1 MLPAYEEAVV
11 CGASLKKRE
20 ASQHLEHLQNAPLPE
35 DKKFVRPLN
44 NAQKIQILFH
54 FNSQSQGFFGDSRRC
69 GSSAPLQK
77 GIVSSLDAVT
87 QQLTSSQGAGAS
99 DAPSRLEGK
108 AGLGARRTTGSTRP
122 RPVRQDDRRPR
133 HYTQPQALSPGTA
146 GKMPAGSL

>member
-11 CGASLKKRE
+11 CGASLKKQE
-20 ASQHLEHLQNAPLPE
+20 APQHLESLQNAPLPE
-35 DKKFVRPLN
+35 DKKFVRPLKD
-44 NAQKIQILFH
+44 AQKIQLLFH

-99 DAPSRLEGK
+99 EAPSRLEGK
-108 AGLGARRTTGSTRP
+108 AGLGARGTTGSTRP
-122 RPVRQDDRRPR
+122 RPLRQDDRRPR
-133 HYTQPQALSPGTA
+133 H
-146 GKMPAGSL
+146 

>member
-1 MLPAYEEAVV
+1 MLPAYEEAAVV

-54 FNSQSQGFFGDSRRC
+54 FNFQSQGFFGDSRRC

-108 AGLGARRTTGSTRP
+108 AGLGARGTTGSIRP
-122 RPVRQDDRRPR
+122 RPLRQDDQRPR
-133 HYTQPQALSPGTA
+133 H
-146 GKMPAGSL
+146 

>member
-1 MLPAYEEAVV
+1 MLPAYEEAAVV

-54 FNSQSQGFFGDSRRC
+54 FNSQSQRFFGDSRRC

-87 QQLTSSQGAGAS
+87 RQLTSSQGAGAS
-99 DAPSRLEGK
+99 DAPPGSRG
-108 AGLGARRTTGSTRP
+108 RRG
-122 RPVRQDDRRPR
+122 
-133 HYTQPQALSPGTA
+133 
-146 GKMPAGSL
+146 

>member
-11 CGASLKKRE
+11 CGASLKKQE
-20 ASQHLEHLQNAPLPE
+20 APQHLESLQTAPLPE

-44 NAQKIQILFH
+44 DAQKIQILFH

-87 QQLTSSQGAGAS
+87 QQLASSQGAGAS
-99 DAPSRLEGK
+99 DAPSGSRGRRGWARGEPPAPPGPAPLGGRPAAPPLELLH
-108 AGLGARRTTGSTRP
+108 AGGARAP
-122 RPVRQDDRRPR
+122 D
-133 HYTQPQALSPGTA
+133 TA
-146 GKMPAGSL
+146 SS